1 MKIFYSW
8 QSDLPNKDNRSFIQ
22 GCIDKVKKKHKDS
35 IAIEADR
42 DTKNRTGSPDI
53 ANTIFEKID
62 DCDLFIADISIINK
76 PKCRLFRGKSRPTP
90 NPNVL
95 LELGYA
101 ASTLGWDRV
110 ICVYNTDYSEMDALP
125 FDLRQHRITS
135 YSLNGN
141 NREEVQKSV
150 TDAFSATIKGLID
163 SGSAIRPKG
172 THSLHHL
179 MGYDCLSRKMVSN
192 VVASEIGFAALRKD
206 LVGAATALVEKL
218 NQSTIRFTGEGGFRF
233 NGVHIDLDAAAIIKI
248 EESEKHEVTGAVNT
262 LLGIELSPV
271 AFCFGDLKQRQNYLQ
286 GGYIYDGSAAEEEKY
301 KDYLQL
307 KRYLSEIT
315 ILDLFCKPFQNVLV
329 LPIIIKNVSKYVDR
343 NIKIKIT
350 VEGDD
355 FEIIAPTQKLID
367 SELGNNIGFV
377 CDYGFVPK
385 LFMASEATDVN
396 FDEGVECRDYF
407 DDNPYINLWDA
418 GTRCDADDYLETLG
432 DYVAAPSAGRVVEFK
447 INSLQANEAKWLD
460 KVILIKVNRG
470 SIKLTY
476 SITSDNTDGNVS
488 GELSCKARPNC

>member
-53 ANTIFEKID
+53 ATTIFEKID

-76 PKCRLFRGKSRPTP
+76 PKCKLFRGKSRPTP

-135 YSLNGN
+135 YSLDGN

-150 TDAFSATIKGLID
+150 TDAFSATIKGLVD
-163 SGSAIRPKG
+163 RGSAIRPKG
-172 THSLHHL
+172 THSLHRL
-179 MGYDCLSRKMVSN
+179 MGYERLNGK
-192 VVASEIGFAALRKD
+192 VVPKAIASEVGFIELRRD
-206 LVGAATALVEKL
+206 LVGASTALVEKL
-218 NQSTIRFTGEGGFRF
+218 NQSTIRFTGEGGINF
-233 NGVHIDLDAAAIIKI
+233 NGVHIDLDAASLIKI
-248 EESEKHEVTGAVNT
+248 EEPEKREVTGAVNK
-262 LLGIELSPV
+262 LLNMELSPV
-271 AFCFGDLKQRQNYLQ
+271 AFRFGDLKQKRDYLQ
-286 GGYIYDGSAAEEEKY
+286 GGYFYEGSATEEEKY
-301 KDYLQL
+301 RDYLQL

-315 ILDLFCKPFQNVLV
+315 IMDLFRKPFQNVLT
-329 LPIIIKNVSKYVDR
+329 LPLIIKNVSKYVDR

-350 VEGDD
+350 IEGDD
-355 FEIIAPTQKLID
+355 FEIVAPTRKLID
-367 SELGNNIGFV
+367 SELGDNAGFV
-377 CDYGFVPK
+377 CDYGFIPE
-385 LFMASEATDVN
+385 LFMACEDAHVN
-396 FDEGVECRDYF
+396 FDEGVDCSNYF
-407 DDNPYINLWDA
+407 DENPYINLWDA
-418 GTRCDADDYLETLG
+418 GTSCDADDYLETLG
-432 DYVAAPSAGRVVEFK
+432 DYIATPSTRSVVEFK

-460 KVILIKVNRG
+460 KVILIKVKRG
-470 SIKLTY
+470 GLKLTY

-488 GELSCKARPNC
+488 GTLEYTRSS

>member
-22 GCIDKVKKKHKDS
+22 GCIDKVQKKYKS
-35 IAIEADR
+35 TIAIEADR

-53 ANTIFEKID
+53 TTTIFEKID
-62 DCDLFIADISIINK
+62 DCDLFIADISIVNK
-76 PKCRLFRGKSRPTP
+76 PKYKLFRGKARPTP

-110 ICVYNTDYSEMDALP
+110 ICVYNSDYSEMDALP

-135 YSLNGN
+135 YSLHGKK
-141 NREEVQKSV
+141 REEVQKSV
-150 TDAFSATIKGLID
+150 IDAFSATIKGLID

-172 THSLHHL
+172 THSLHCL
-179 MGYDCLSRKMVSN
+179 MGYDCISRKMAAN
-192 VVASEIGFAALRKD
+192 VITFEIGFIDLRKD

-218 NQSTIRFTGEGGFRF
+218 NQSTIRFTGEGGIRF
-233 NGVHIDLDAAAIIKI
+233 NGVHINLDAASIIRI
-248 EESEKHEVTGAVNT
+248 EESEKSEITGAVNT

-271 AFCFGDLKQRQNYLQ
+271 AFRFGDLKERQNYLQ
-286 GGYIYDGSAAEEEKY
+286 GGYIYDGSTTEEEKY
-301 KDYLQL
+301 RDYLQL

-315 ILDLFCKPFQNVLV
+315 ILDLFCKPFQNILALPLV
-329 LPIIIKNVSKYVDR
+329 IKNVSKYVDR

-377 CDYGFVPK
+377 CNYGFVPE
-385 LFMASEATDVN
+385 LFMVSEATGVN
-396 FDEGVECRDYF
+396 FDEGVECRDCF

-418 GTRCDADDYLETLG
+418 GTSCDADDYLETLG
-432 DYVAAPSAGRVVEFK
+432 DYIATPSVGGVVEFK

-460 KVILIKVNRG
+460 KLILIKVNHG
-470 SIKLTY
+470 GFKLSY

-488 GELSCKARPNC
+488 GALEYTGCS